1 MTLSDLVA
9 RHARERPDAPAY
21 VSPDE
26 CMTWR
31 EYDERAARLAGVLGG
46 LGLERGS
53 RVAVILRDG
62 PAVHTAFV
70 AIERAGLVIV
80 GIGPRAGDREIE
92 HLITRTAAQAWIT
105 DAEHAPLAAR
115 LGIPVVAPDSR
126 TVAMATA
133 SAPNAPIAA
142 DEVWLLN
149 STSGTTGLPKCVVHD
164 QQRWFAFHD
173 FAVAAADLDARD
185 VFMSVLPAPFGFG
198 IWTAHVTPTVVG
210 APTVVMPRFDAT
222 LALELIQRERVTVL
236 AAVSTQF
243 VMLLNAPD
251 LAEYDLSSLR
261 VLFTGGEM
269 VPYHRAAEFEER
281 TGCTVLQFYGSNE
294 TGALSRTTLDDP
306 RERRLRTTGRVLPEM
321 HVRLFSE
328 DGVDVTA
335 SGGPGIAACK
345 GPVNCRGYYD
355 DPEANARLYTADGW
369 MLTGDFCTIDAE
381 GYLTVSGRAS
391 DFIIRGGKNI
401 SAAQVED
408 EVSSH
413 PAVALAAAVAT
424 PDAVF
429 GERVCAYVELHPGA
443 ALDLDALREHLAA
456 RGVGKELWPERLV
469 ILDALPRASGGKVAK
484 GALRD
489 HARALVDTA
498 SGRLEGARIGVGDHA
513 SPSGVTV
520 LRFLGIPYA
529 APPVAEARFR
539 APRPAEPWAGIRAA
553 HAFGPAAPQG
563 AGVRSRLPSFSVADT
578 DEDCLTL
585 NVWTPATTGRRP
597 VLVWLHGGAYLSGG
611 SAMGVFDGAR
621 LAAEGDCVV
630 VTANYRLG
638 ALGYLAVDPDEDGD
652 ANCGLRD
659 QVAALAW
666 VHEHADAF
674 GGDADRITVFGES
687 AGAGSILH
695 LMALRDPPAV
705 RRAIVQ
711 SGEPRTLA
719 TDLAHQVRAAL
730 VRHLGIAPGL
740 DALRAAPVDAL
751 LAAQDAVF
759 AELGSATGLMPFH
772 PCFDQ
777 LVDVDP
783 IAGAG
788 AGRGRDIDLVIGNTR
803 DELRLFAD
811 PRARDLDDAGLA
823 RLVARLGGPGTDPD
837 AVLAAY
843 RRDDPER
850 APGAI
855 WEAAR
860 TDAVLRVPAL
870 RVADAH
876 TRAGGATFV
885 YRFDWEAPGIG
896 AAHAVDVPFTFGT
909 FDRDGWGE
917 AVGADARAHALSRDL
932 RAAWV
937 AFAHTG
943 DPSHGGIGTW
953 PAHDPETRPT
963 LLLASPCRV
972 ALDPAGEARAV
983 WGDEDAVGE
992 SGSAEPVGS

>member
-9 RHARERPDAPAY
+9 GHARERPDALAY
-21 VSPDE
+21 VTPEASPE
-26 CMTWR
+26 ARLTWR
-31 EYDERAARLAGVLGG
+31 EYDAWSTRLAGALAQ

-53 RVAVILRDG
+53 RVAVMLPDG
-62 PAVHTAFV
+62 PAVHVAFV
-70 AIERAGLVIV
+70 AVERAGLVIV
-80 GIGPRAGDREIE
+80 GIGPRAGEREIE
-92 HLITRTAAQAWIT
+92 HLITRTGARAWIT
-105 DAEHAPLAAR
+105 DAEQAPLAAR
-115 LGIPVVAPDSR
+115 LGCTLVAPAAGSDV
-126 TVAMATA
+126 T
-133 SAPNAPIAA
+133 SAVPEPIAE

-164 QQRWFAFHD
+164 QRRWFAFHD
-173 FAVAAADLDARD
+173 LAVVAADLRADD

-198 IWTAHVTPTVVG
+198 IWTAHVTPTVLG
-210 APTVVMPRFDAT
+210 APTVVMPRFDAAGA
-222 LALELIQRERVTVL
+222 LALIERERVTVL

-243 VMLLNAPD
+243 VMLLNDP
-251 LAEYDLSSLR
+251 EMVRRDLSSLR

-269 VPYHRAAEFEER
+269 VPYHRAAEFEDR

-294 TGALSRTTLDDP
+294 TGALSNTSLDDP
-306 RERRLRTTGRVLPEM
+306 RERRLRTAGRVIPEM
-321 HVRLFSE
+321 HVRLFAE
-328 DGVDVTA
+328 DGADVTA

-345 GPVNCRGYYD
+345 GAVNCLGYYD

-369 MLTGDFCTIDAE
+369 MLTGDFCTIDDD
-381 GYLTVSGRAS
+381 GYLTVAGRAS

-413 PAVALAAAVAT
+413 PAVALAAAVSM

-443 ALDLDALREHLAA
+443 VLDLDGLREHLAA

-469 ILDALPRASGGKVAK
+469 VLDVLPRASGGKVAK
-484 GALRD
+484 GQLRD
-489 HARALVDTA
+489 HVRTLVETA
-498 SGRLEGARIGVGDHA
+498 SGRIEGARVDAPDGQR
-513 SPSGVTV
+513 V

-529 APPVAEARFR
+529 APPVGDARFR
-539 APRPAEPWAGIRAA
+539 APRPAEAWPGIRPAL
-553 HAFGPAAPQG
+553 AFGPGAPQG
-563 AGVRSRLPSFSVADT
+563 TGVRSRLPLFSVADT
-578 DEDCLTL
+578 SEDCLTL

-630 VTANYRLG
+630 VTVNYRLG
-638 ALGYLAVDPDEDGD
+638 ALGYLVVDPEEDGD

-659 QVAALAW
+659 QRAALAW
-666 VHEHADAF
+666 IHAHAHAF
-674 GGDADRITVFGES
+674 GGDRDRITVFGES

-695 LMALRDPPAV
+695 LLTLREPPAV

-711 SGEPRTLA
+711 SGEPRTLT
-719 TDLAHQVRAAL
+719 TDLAHQVREAL
-730 VRHLGIAPGL
+730 TKHLGVGTGL
-740 DALRAAPVDAL
+740 DSLRATPVDAVVT
-751 LAAQDAVF
+751 AQDGVF
-759 AELGSATGLMPFH
+759 AELGMATGLMPFH
-772 PCFDQ
+772 PCIDVV

-783 IAGAG
+783 ISGFR
-788 AGRGRDIDLVIGNTR
+788 AGRAREVDLVIGNTR

-823 RLVARLGGPGTDPD
+823 RMVARLGGPAVDPD
-837 AVLAAY
+837 AVIAAY
-843 RRDDPER
+843 RCDEPDR
-850 APGAI
+850 AAGAI

-876 TRAGGATFV
+876 TRAGGVTYV

-917 AVGADARAHALSRDL
+917 AVGSDARANALSADL
-932 RAAWV
+932 RAAWL
-937 AFAHTG
+937 AFADTG
-943 DPSHGGIGTW
+943 DPSHPGIGRW

-963 LLLASPCRV
+963 LLFGPRCRV
-972 ALDPAGEARAV
+972 ELDPEGAARAV
-983 WGDEDAVGE
+983 WG
-992 SGSAEPVGS
+992 